1 MRDISMFRIRSLA
14 LALSAMTVSPLAL
27 STGMVP
33 ETSVVLVNE
42 ADGEA
47 TMNVKNS
54 ESSPQLLYTS
64 INHIEEDKE
73 DLVVVTPPVTRVE
86 GNDTQVVRF
95 ILRNKTPLKTERLAR
110 AVFEGIPPKDDKA
123 GEARVTMTVR
133 QDLPLVIH
141 PKGLP
146 IEREPWKR
154 LRISVSGDELI
165 VENPSPYVI
174 RLAQSVQ
181 FQPGQE
187 AAELP
192 RPYVLPETT
201 VKVPLSKVPGQPVSV
216 RLYPATLYGFAV
228 DSFDAPIS
236 PERTSK

>member
-1 MRDISMFRIRSLA
+1 M
-14 LALSAMTVSPLAL
+14 
-27 STGMVP
+27 
-33 ETSVVLVNE
+33 
-42 ADGEA
+42 
-47 TMNVKNS
+47 
-54 ESSPQLLYTS
+54 LYTS

>member
-123 GEARVTMTVR
+123 GGARDDDRAPGSSAGDSSQGSADRARALEAIADQR
-133 QDLPLVIH
+133 
-141 PKGLP
+141 
-146 IEREPWKR
+146 ERR
-154 LRISVSGDELI
+154 
-165 VENPSPYVI
+165 
-174 RLAQSVQ
+174 
-181 FQPGQE
+181 
-187 AAELP
+187 
-192 RPYVLPETT
+192 
-201 VKVPLSKVPGQPVSV
+201 
-216 RLYPATLYGFAV
+216 
-228 DSFDAPIS
+228 
-236 PERTSK
+236 